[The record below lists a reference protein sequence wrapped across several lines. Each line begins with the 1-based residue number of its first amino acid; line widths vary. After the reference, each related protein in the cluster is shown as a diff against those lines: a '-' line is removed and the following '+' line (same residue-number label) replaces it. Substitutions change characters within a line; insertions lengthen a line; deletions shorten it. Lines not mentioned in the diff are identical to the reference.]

1 MLVKLL
7 LIHTTGWDSG
17 HNCTTGAR
25 WGLGGCMVD
34 DWWLGE
40 DDCSECSDYRGGC
53 LRWLRRSGLQLVSI
67 IQVLA
72 QYLPEY
78 SAITRVL
85 GARREY
91 QFLNNIRVHITRT
104 DRGGKSA
111 NLPRNLGCRAPEK
124 WQIIFIGHFW
134 LLKPLKMLARKA
146 EI

>member
-1 MLVKLL
+1 
-7 LIHTTGWDSG
+7 
-17 HNCTTGAR
+17 
-25 WGLGGCMVD
+25 MVAQERITAS
-34 DWWLGE
+34 LYYP
-40 DDCSECSDYRGGC
+40 ST
-53 LRWLRRSGLQLVSI
+53 I

-104 DRGGKSA
+104 GRGGKSA

-124 WQIIFIGHFW
+124 GPIIFVGHF
-134 LLKPLKMLARKA
+134 
-146 EI
+146 